1 MAARNHAI
9 EKYIAEHPGT
19 SEFDAMSKL
28 VCYVSN
34 QVRFRRLLHIFSF
47 VVLTLAPYSGS

>member
-1 MAARNHAI
+1 MVVTMMAARNHAI

-34 QVRFRRLLHIFSF
+34 QVRFRPEAFFTFFRSWF
-47 VVLTLAPYSGS
+47 